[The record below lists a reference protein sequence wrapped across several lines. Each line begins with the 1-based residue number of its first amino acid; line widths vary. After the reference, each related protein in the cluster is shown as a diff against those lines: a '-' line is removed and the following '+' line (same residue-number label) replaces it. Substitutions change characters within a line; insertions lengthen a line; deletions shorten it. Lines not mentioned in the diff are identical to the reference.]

1 MIDKETITADKNIDS
16 SDKSHISEA
25 TPQQWQKDDHN
36 IPHKYQKR
44 RKSHGLRNF
53 LIALILMLTIIAS
66 AVAYL
71 IFFVAGP
78 LVKAVDS
85 LPADF
90 PKDIAIYQLD
100 QAKIKVQ
107 SADAK
112 NELIKLASSLPDW
125 SLEPFIRYILVDS
138 RTQILAGIKDP
149 GILPKNITVNGLADQ
164 LKTEAA
170 ALNTKT
176 VGLEWQ
182 NLPKTKEE
190 IFEYYK
196 DQLEAKGFTVKEKI
210 VDYEIDFS
218 FFKPGIDGAM
228 TIADSFMK
236 ENASLV
242 NMTVNY
248 LPKL

>member
-1 MIDKETITADKNIDS
+1 MSVKETINADNN
-16 SDKSHISEA
+16 SESA
-25 TPQQWQKDDHN
+25 NKIKIAAVPPQEWPKDEHN
-36 IPHKYQKR
+36 APHKYQKR

-53 LIALILMLTIIAS
+53 FLALILMFMIIIT

-107 SADAK
+107 SSDAK
-112 NELIKLASSLPDW
+112 NQLIKLAGSLPDW
-125 SLEPFIRYILVDS
+125 SLEPFISYLLIDS
-138 RTQILAGIKDP
+138 RSQIIAGIKDP
-149 GILPKNITVNGLADQ
+149 GSVPKNITVSGLAEQ
-164 LKTEAA
+164 LNSEADA
-170 ALNTKT
+170 MKTKT
-176 VGLEWQ
+176 VGLEWT

-190 IFEYYK
+190 IFDYYK
-196 DQLEAKGFTVKEKI
+196 SQLESKGFTVKEKI
-210 VDYEIDFS
+210 IDYEIDFS

-236 ENASLV
+236 ENSSLV

-248 LPKL
+248 LQK

>member
-1 MIDKETITADKNIDS
+1 MNVKETINADQKNESADKTGIA
-16 SDKSHISEA
+16 EVP
-25 TPQQWQKDDHN
+25 PQEWPKDEN
-36 IPHKYQKR
+36 NTPHKYQKR
-44 RKSHGLRNF
+44 RKSHGVRNF
-53 LIALILMLTIIAS
+53 FIAVILMLTIIAV

-78 LVKAVDS
+78 LVRAVDS

-112 NELIKLASSLPDW
+112 NQLIKLAGSLPDW
-125 SLEPFIRYILVDS
+125 SLEPFIRYILIDS
-138 RTQILAGIKDP
+138 RSQIIAGIHD
-149 GILPKNITVNGLADQ
+149 PKNIPENITIDGLADQ
-164 LKTEAA
+164 LNSDAETPK
-170 ALNTKT
+170 TKT

-190 IFEYYK
+190 IFDYYK
-196 DQLEAKGFTVKEKI
+196 NQLESKGFTVKKKI
-210 VDYEIDFS
+210 IDYEIDFS

-236 ENASLV
+236 ENSSLV
-242 NMTVNY
+242 NMTVNF
-248 LPKL
+248 